1 METNLADEPL
11 ILSASCSNKP
21 GIVAALSKAIFDMG
35 GDIADLQQFDDHGTG
50 QFFSRVVFSGAT
62 APIGAQKARDL
73 LAPVLAPFE
82 MNWSLRARNERR
94 RVLIMVSRFDH
105 CLADLLY
112 RWHMG
117 ELNMEI
123 AGIVSNYARDTYPN
137 LAFGDIPF
145 HHLPISKE
153 TKAEQEAKLLDIVKA
168 GEVDL
173 VVLARYMQILS
184 EEMTEHLA
192 GRCINIHHSFLPG
205 FKGAKPYHQA
215 HERGV
220 KLIGA
225 TAHYVTSDLDE
236 GPIIEQDIE
245 RVSHRD
251 TAEEL
256 VRKGRDI
263 ERRVLARAVRAHLED
278 RVLMNGMRTI
288 VFPE

>member
-1 METNLADEPL
+1 LSDKPL

-21 GIVAALSKAIFDMG
+21 GIVAAVSKAIFDMG

-50 QFFSRVVFSGAT
+50 QFFSRVVFSGAA

-73 LAPVLAPFE
+73 LEPVLAPFG
-82 MNWSLRARNERR
+82 MTWSLRARNEKR

-123 AGIVSNYARDTYPN
+123 AGVVSNYPRDIYPN

-153 TKAEQEAKLLDIVKA
+153 TKAEQEAKLLSIVTE
-168 GEVDL
+168 GRVDL

-192 GRCINIHHSFLPG
+192 RRCINIHHSFLPG

>member
-1 METNLADEPL
+1 MSDEPL

-21 GIVAALSKAIFDMG
+21 GIVAAVSKAIFDMD

-62 APIGAQKARDL
+62 APIGAQKAREL
-73 LAPVLAPFE
+73 LAPVLAPFG
-82 MNWSLRARNERR
+82 MSWSLRARNEKR

-123 AGIVSNYARDTYPN
+123 AGIVSNYPHETYPN
-137 LAFGDIPF
+137 LAFGEIPF

-153 TKAEQEAKLLDIVKA
+153 TKAEQEAKLLSIVT
-168 GEVDL
+168 ERRVDL

-184 EEMTEHLA
+184 EEMTDHLA

>member
-1 METNLADEPL
+1 MSDEPL

-21 GIVAALSKAIFDMG
+21 GIVAAVSKAIFDMG

-50 QFFSRVVFSGAT
+50 QFFSRVVFSGAA

-73 LAPVLAPFE
+73 LEPVLAPFG
-82 MNWSLRARNERR
+82 MTWSLRARNEKR

-123 AGIVSNYARDTYPN
+123 AGIVSNYPRDIYPN

-153 TKAEQEAKLLDIVKA
+153 TKAEQEAKLLSIVTE
-168 GEVDL
+168 GRVDL

-236 GPIIEQDIE
+236 GPIIEQDVE
-245 RVSHRD
+245 RVDHAMSAEQI
-251 TAEEL
+251 TA
-256 VRKGRDI
+256 VGRDV
-263 ERRVLARAVRAHLED
+263 ECVVLARAVRWHVER
-278 RVLMNGMRTI
+278 RVLMNGHKSVIFR
-288 VFPE
+288 

>member
-1 METNLADEPL
+1 MTLSDEPL

-21 GIVAALSKAIFDMG
+21 GIVAAVSKAIFDMG

-73 LAPVLAPFE
+73 LAPVLAPFD
-82 MNWSLRARNERR
+82 MTWSLRARNERR

-123 AGIVSNYARDTYPN
+123 AGIVSNYPRDIYPN

-153 TKAEQEAKLLDIVKA
+153 TKAEQEAKLLDIVKS
-168 GEVDL
+168 GNVDL

>member
-1 METNLADEPL
+1 MADEPL

-21 GIVAALSKAIFDMG
+21 GIVAAVSKAIFDMG

-62 APIGAQKARDL
+62 APIEARKARDL
-73 LAPVLAPFE
+73 LAPVLAPFG
-82 MNWSLRARNERR
+82 MSWSLRARNERR

-123 AGIVSNYARDTYPN
+123 AGIVSNYPRDIYPN
-137 LAFGDIPF
+137 LAFGEIPF
-145 HHLPISKE
+145 HHLPISKD
-153 TKAEQEAKLLDIVKA
+153 TKTQQEAKLQRIVTEGK
-168 GEVDL
+168 VDL

>member
-1 METNLADEPL
+1 LAEDSL
-11 ILSASCSNKP
+11 ILSASCSNRP
-21 GIVAALSKAIFDMG
+21 GIVAALSKAIFEMG

-50 QFFSRVVFSGAT
+50 RFFSRVVFSGAT
-62 APIGAQKARDL
+62 ERIEPKKARDL
-73 LAPVLAPFE
+73 LAPVLAPFG
-82 MNWSLRARNERR
+82 MDWSLRGRKERR
-94 RVLIMVSRFDH
+94 PVLIMVSRFDH

-112 RWHMG
+112 RWQMG
-117 ELNMEI
+117 ELDMEI
-123 AGIVSNYARDTYPN
+123 AGIVSNYPRDIYTN
-137 LAFGDIPF
+137 LSFGDIPF
-145 HHLPISKE
+145 HYLPITKE
-153 TKAEQEAKLLDIVKA
+153 TKAEQEAKLWEIVTA
-168 GEVDL
+168 GKIDL
-173 VVLARYMQILS
+173 VVLARYMQVLS
-184 EEMTEHLA
+184 HDMSDKLS

-251 TAEEL
+251 TADEL